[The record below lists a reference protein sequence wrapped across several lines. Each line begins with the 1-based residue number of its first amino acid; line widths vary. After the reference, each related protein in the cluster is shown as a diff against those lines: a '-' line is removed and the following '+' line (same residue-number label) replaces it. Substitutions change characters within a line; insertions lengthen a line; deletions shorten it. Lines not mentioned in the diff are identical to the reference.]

1 MRTLRLPW
9 RALALVTPIAALAA
23 CGSSGNGTSG
33 SPTTTARAAG
43 TAEAAAT
50 RSSDGKQAATAGTL
64 DLSKVTL
71 RVGDQVKFTQTAL
84 EAAGRADT
92 PYKIEWAS
100 FTSGPPLLQAL
111 DANAIDIGGVGDAPP
126 IFAASAGS
134 KIKAVLATKTPEV
147 NQGILV
153 KDKAV
158 KTVADLKGKK
168 VAVTKGTDP
177 YFFLLQSLAT
187 VGLSPADI
195 EIVNLQHADGKTALE
210 RGDVDAWSGLDPF
223 MAETI
228 QQQGSRIIYRNP
240 DFNSGGV
247 LNVREDFISAHPDS
261 VQLVVNT
268 YEEARKWATKHP
280 AELAALLASQA
291 KVPLSVA
298 QEELGRTALDISPVP
313 DDSLRAVLT
322 RVVPLAV
329 ADGDI
334 KSEDAGRN
342 ALNTLFEPK
351 FAQQAH

>member
-1 MRTLRLPW
+1 MKRRYLTTM
-9 RALALVTPIAALAA
+9 AMAAAIVAAASA
-23 CGSSGNGTSG
+23 CGSSNGTATAKDLHLDYAYYNPLSLVIRDQHLLEKQGYNVTWVLSQGSNKANEGLRSKALDFGSTGG
-33 SPTTTARAAG
+33 SPALLARANG
-43 TAEAAAT
+43 TPIKTVDVYAKGEW
-50 RSSDGKQAATAGTL
+50 
-64 DLSKVTL
+64 
-71 RVGDQVKFTQTAL
+71 TAL
-84 EAAGRADT
+84 VVA
-92 PYKIEWAS
+92 KNS
-100 FTSGPPLLQAL
+100 
-111 DANAIDIGGVGDAPP
+111 P
-126 IFAASAGS
+126 INS
-134 KIKAVLATKTPEV
+134 
-147 NQGILV
+147 
-153 KDKAV
+153 
-158 KTVADLKGKK
+158 VADLKGKK

-187 VGLSPADI
+187 AGLSPADI

-247 LNVREDFISAHPDS
+247 LNVREDFVSAHPDS
-261 VQLVVNT
+261 VQSVVNT

-334 KSEDAGRN
+334 KSEDAGRS

>member
-1 MRTLRLPW
+1 MKRRYLTTM
-9 RALALVTPIAALAA
+9 AMTAAIVAVASA
-23 CGSSGNGTSG
+23 CGSSNGTATAKDLHLDYAYYNPLSLVIRDQHLLEKQGYNVTWVLSQGSNKANEGLRSKALDFGSTGG
-33 SPTTTARAAG
+33 SPALLARANG
-43 TAEAAAT
+43 TPIKTVDVYAKGEW
-50 RSSDGKQAATAGTL
+50 
-64 DLSKVTL
+64 
-71 RVGDQVKFTQTAL
+71 TAL
-84 EAAGRADT
+84 VVA
-92 PYKIEWAS
+92 KNS
-100 FTSGPPLLQAL
+100 
-111 DANAIDIGGVGDAPP
+111 P
-126 IFAASAGS
+126 INS
-134 KIKAVLATKTPEV
+134 
-147 NQGILV
+147 
-153 KDKAV
+153 
-158 KTVADLKGKK
+158 VADLKGKK

-187 VGLSPADI
+187 AGLSPADI

-247 LNVREDFISAHPDS
+247 LNAREDFIAAHPDS

-268 YEEARKWATKHP
+268 YEEARNWATKHP

-298 QEELGRTALDISPVP
+298 QEELDRTALDISPVP

>member
-1 MRTLRLPW
+1 MKRRYLTTM
-9 RALALVTPIAALAA
+9 AMTAAIVAAASA
-23 CGSSGNGTSG
+23 CGSSNGTATAKDLHLDYAYYNPLSLVIRDQHLLEKQGYNVTWVLSQGSNKANEGLRSKALDFGSTGG
-33 SPTTTARAAG
+33 SPALLARANG
-43 TAEAAAT
+43 TPIKTVDVYAKGEW
-50 RSSDGKQAATAGTL
+50 TAIVVAKN
-64 DLSKVTL
+64 S
-71 RVGDQVKFTQTAL
+71 
-84 EAAGRADT
+84 
-92 PYKIEWAS
+92 
-100 FTSGPPLLQAL
+100 
-111 DANAIDIGGVGDAPP
+111 P
-126 IFAASAGS
+126 INS
-134 KIKAVLATKTPEV
+134 
-147 NQGILV
+147 
-153 KDKAV
+153 
-158 KTVADLKGKK
+158 VADLKGKK

-187 VGLSPADI
+187 AGLSPADI

-247 LNVREDFISAHPDS
+247 LNVREDFVSAHPDS
-261 VQLVVNT
+261 VQSVVNT

-334 KSEDAGRN
+334 KSEDAGRS